1 MSFVLEVNEAW
12 PILNTS
18 FMSKMR
24 QIPQLL
30 KAGDSIAI
38 VATARKISEAELTPA
53 IQLFESWGLRVLL
66 PNNIYAEV
74 HQFAGTDEQRAA
86 DLQWAIDNEEV
97 KAVVCA
103 RGGYGTVRIV
113 DRIDFS
119 HFAQNPK
126 WVVGYSDVTV
136 LHSHIHTSLGIATLH
151 ATMPLNIP
159 ADAVKKDYPSTTALR
174 KALFEGNTEFQTN
187 KHELN
192 RAGEATAM
200 VVGGNLSILYSLCG
214 SASDIDTDGKI
225 LFIEDLDEY
234 LYHID
239 RMMQNLKRTGKLE
252 GLKGLIVGGMT
263 DMHDNTIPF
272 GKTAEEIVMDA
283 VKDYDYPV
291 CFNAPFGHIGTE
303 NKALVLGYE
312 VRMTCNQDGTFTLLQ
327 GVSKM

>member
-1 MSFVLEVNEAW
+1 
-12 PILNTS
+12 
-18 FMSKMR
+18 
-24 QIPQLL
+24 
-30 KAGDSIAI
+30 
-38 VATARKISEAELTPA
+38 
-53 IQLFESWGLRVLL
+53 
-66 PNNIYAEV
+66 
-74 HQFAGTDEQRAA
+74 
-86 DLQWAIDNEEV
+86 
-97 KAVVCA
+97 
-103 RGGYGTVRIV
+103 
-113 DRIDFS
+113 
-119 HFAQNPK
+119 
-126 WVVGYSDVTV
+126 
-136 LHSHIHTSLGIATLH
+136 
-151 ATMPLNIP
+151 
-159 ADAVKKDYPSTTALR
+159 
-174 KALFEGNTEFQTN
+174 
-187 KHELN
+187 
-192 RAGEATAM
+192 M